1 MPLLIKRY
9 SNRKLYNPQTRA
21 YVALEELAALI
32 RQGVEIQVVD
42 HDTGKD
48 QTALILSQ
56 ILLEQ
61 EKRHAGTLPLPLLTL
76 LIQAKGDALEFLRH
90 ALSRLFNLQQWINEE
105 IAERLERSVRRGD
118 FNPEEGERILS
129 VLSQMEAPGPTGGA
143 ALNRWLSRWLERT
156 LAEQGY
162 ASRADLERLTAH
174 LDALAQ
180 EVERLR
186 QAAPPQN

>member
-9 SNRKLYNPQTRA
+9 SNRKLYNPQTRV
-21 YVALEELAALI
+21 YVALEDLAALI

-61 EKRHAGTLPLPLLTL
+61 EKRRAGTLPLPLLTL

-90 ALSRLFNLQQWINEE
+90 ALSRLFNLHQWVNDE
-105 IAERLERSVRRGD
+105 IADRLEQSIRRGELS
-118 FNPEEGERILS
+118 PEEGERLRLILTRS
-129 VLSQMEAPGPTGGA
+129 EGPEPAGSA

-186 QAAPPQN
+186 QATPPQN